1 MGKVLRVLVFVI
13 LALSAIS
20 LLFATKLF
28 QKQELLGKRNS
39 MLEDQLIKLAK
50 TIEAADAADATAPSV
65 QKDISE
71 VSDREIA
78 NPEKESVLE
87 AYPIKLEQQNLP
99 TLDFGSTDK
108 RLQLR
113 NYFAL
118 KPDGSYDPDPVDNKP
133 RVKGPGTMQ
142 ELMDQLFD
150 RAKAQQAVLNKTRAE
165 LAKMREQFTAAIEES
180 NKLKGSSR
188 TAKIEL
194 KTAKEQVAAITA
206 EKEALDGRISK
217 LTSEKKEM
225 AAELADAKNEVE
237 KANEEKLTVNEEL
250 VKVNQ
255 KYEELKERFTAGTRK
270 LAGTMQNETSSTVTA
285 LTAGDKGKVIE
296 TNDELKFV
304 IIDFS
309 AEAIAEMLGADRQ
322 NQLPQLE
329 MNIRRPGRQSAAG
342 EFVTRIKLRQA
353 VLGKNLVVAD
363 ILNDWQQVPV
373 EKNDVVFF

>member
-39 MLEDQLIKLAK
+39 MLEDQFIKLAK

-250 VKVNQ
+250 VKMNQ

>member
-1 MGKVLRVLVFVI
+1 
-13 LALSAIS
+13 
-20 LLFATKLF
+20 
-28 QKQELLGKRNS
+28 
-39 MLEDQLIKLAK
+39 MLEDQFIKLAK

>member
-1 MGKVLRVLVFVI
+1 
-13 LALSAIS
+13 
-20 LLFATKLF
+20 
-28 QKQELLGKRNS
+28 
-39 MLEDQLIKLAK
+39 
-50 TIEAADAADATAPSV
+50 
-65 QKDISE
+65 
-71 VSDREIA
+71 
-78 NPEKESVLE
+78 
-87 AYPIKLEQQNLP
+87 
-99 TLDFGSTDK
+99 
-108 RLQLR
+108 
-113 NYFAL
+113 
-118 KPDGSYDPDPVDNKP
+118 
-133 RVKGPGTMQ
+133 
-142 ELMDQLFD
+142 
-150 RAKAQQAVLNKTRAE
+150 
-165 LAKMREQFTAAIEES
+165 
-180 NKLKGSSR
+180 
-188 TAKIEL
+188 
-194 KTAKEQVAAITA
+194 
-206 EKEALDGRISK
+206 
-217 LTSEKKEM
+217 M

-296 TNDELKFV
+296 TNDEFKFV

>member
-108 RLQLR
+108 RRQLR

-188 TAKIEL
+188 TAKSGL
-194 KTAKEQVAAITA
+194 KTA
-206 EKEALDGRISK
+206 
-217 LTSEKKEM
+217 
-225 AAELADAKNEVE
+225 
-237 KANEEKLTVNEEL
+237 
-250 VKVNQ
+250 
-255 KYEELKERFTAGTRK
+255 
-270 LAGTMQNETSSTVTA
+270 
-285 LTAGDKGKVIE
+285 
-296 TNDELKFV
+296 
-304 IIDFS
+304 
-309 AEAIAEMLGADRQ
+309 
-322 NQLPQLE
+322 
-329 MNIRRPGRQSAAG
+329 
-342 EFVTRIKLRQA
+342 
-353 VLGKNLVVAD
+353 
-363 ILNDWQQVPV
+363 
-373 EKNDVVFF
+373 